1 MKNLVVKDRTT
12 QLLISFSGMDG
23 SGKSTQIR
31 NLCDELVAAGFPV
44 AEFAFWDHVV
54 AFSGVRAGFS
64 HKFLKSDGRVGAPGR
79 PAHRND
85 KNARAWYLILGRS
98 ILYLLDAFKLRLAVK
113 RAARTAGVVVFD
125 RYIYDQL
132 ATLSMDSHSARAY
145 ARLVLSI
152 VPRPDVAFVLD
163 AIPEEA
169 RERKPEYPLDFLHKY
184 RRSYLQLGALARLDV
199 IPPMSTEEVRLDILK
214 RVERYFRLGTAG
226 VIESREAPQPTS
238 SIKTTLPEGTAHIH

>member
-1 MKNLVVKDRTT
+1 MTSPVVVSDGNAP
-12 QLLISFSGMDG
+12 LLISFSGMDG

-44 AEFAFWDHVV
+44 AELAFWDHVV

-64 HKFLKSDGRVGAPGR
+64 HKFLKSDGRVGVPGR
-79 PAHRND
+79 PAQRND
-85 KNARAWYLILGRS
+85 KNARAWYLTLGRS
-98 ILYLLDAFKLRLAVK
+98 VLYLLDALKLRLAVK
-113 RAARTAGVVVFD
+113 RAARSARVIVFD

-132 ATLSMDSHSARAY
+132 ATLSMDSHLARAY
-145 ARLVLSI
+145 AGLVLSI

-184 RRSYLQLGALARLDV
+184 RRSYLQLGDLAHLV
-199 IPPMSTEEVRLDILK
+199 VVPPLSPEEVRLEILK
-214 RVERYFRLGTAG
+214 QVERCLRLDTAR
-226 VIESREAPQPTS
+226 VVESGEAPRPTS
-238 SIKTTLPEGTAHIH
+238 TKTTPLPEGTVHI